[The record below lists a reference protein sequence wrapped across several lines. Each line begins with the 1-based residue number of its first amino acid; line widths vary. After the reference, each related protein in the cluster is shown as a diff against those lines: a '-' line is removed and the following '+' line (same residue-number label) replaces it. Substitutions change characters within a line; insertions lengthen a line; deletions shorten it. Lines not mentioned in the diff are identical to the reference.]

1 MAADEARS
9 IIYIVLAAHKQA
21 DRICPGYC
29 PVVDSWDMQWILP
42 TTANDTPWSMPE
54 PHKPHRRQ
62 GCDDSIREQA
72 AFPFSTWNDYQC
84 H

>member
-29 PVVDSWDMQWILP
+29 PVVDS
-42 TTANDTPWSMPE
+42 
-54 PHKPHRRQ
+54 
-62 GCDDSIREQA
+62 
-72 AFPFSTWNDYQC
+72 
-84 H
+84 